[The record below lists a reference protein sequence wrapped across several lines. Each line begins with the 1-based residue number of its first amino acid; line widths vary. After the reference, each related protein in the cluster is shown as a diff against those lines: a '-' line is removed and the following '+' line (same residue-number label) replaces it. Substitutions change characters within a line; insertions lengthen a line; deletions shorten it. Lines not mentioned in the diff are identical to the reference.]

1 MSPVLYYLYQ
11 RLVMFSS
18 LILVSLLLQAFLLI
32 KAISNTSTASLFF
45 VTTPVVPSVTLY
57 FALLP
62 LVQLALNLNSLLLM
76 SWINND
82 EKLLLFFIT
91 PYFCS
96 LFCTGCSVGC
106 TGVVSSFFPQMI
118 LPLAYVLLAH
128 SFELLAILRLFLVLA
143 VFLPVRLLWY
153 LCFSLV

>member
-32 KAISNTSTASLFF
+32 KAISNTSTASLF
-45 VTTPVVPSVTLY
+45 SSQHLLY
-57 FALLP
+57 RLSLYIFALLP

-91 PYFCS
+91 LYFCS

-106 TGVVSSFFPQMI
+106 TGVVSSFFSSDDTSSC
-118 LPLAYVLLAH
+118 LCSTC
-128 SFELLAILRLFLVLA
+128 SFV
-143 VFLPVRLLWY
+143 
-153 LCFSLV
+153 